1 MRVDVFVA
9 VVPQMLKRFYLS
21 PVAFFDPE
29 GGDDKSWRPLA
40 DIHLFTEPG
49 ISHGIFE
56 TDGVTASVAV
66 VKVEAKD
73 HTLWRADVEL
83 DDLGGRDLDQVMNS
97 TERDALN
104 AKASKRSELSRD
116 PAKAGDTMRA
126 VLTKIARDVRAT
138 SGRSFTQPEW
148 F

>member
-1 MRVDVFVA
+1 
-9 VVPQMLKRFYLS
+9 MLKRFYLS

-56 TDGVTASVAV
+56 TDGVTASVAL

-73 HTLWRADVEL
+73 HALWQADLDL
-83 DDLGGRDLDQVMNS
+83 DDLGGGDLDQAMNS
-97 TERDALN
+97 TERNALN
-104 AKASKRSELSRD
+104 AKASKRDELSRD
-116 PAKAGDTMRA
+116 PAKAGDTMRT
-126 VLTKIARDVRAT
+126 VLTKIARDIRGT
-138 SGRSFTQPEW
+138 RGRSFTQPEW